1 MHLVWIFLLSML
13 FPLLARTE
21 YFQMDELL
29 PESIEG
35 WKKCDSTFHYDRETL
50 FDYIDGGA
58 ELYLAYN
65 FKNLVVQKYCKD
77 ESQITVEIYQSE
89 TSEDAFG
96 LYSQNSSKRN
106 IGFAQRGSYDSG
118 ELRFWKGRYF
128 VRVYNWEDGYKLV
141 DDILRIGR
149 HIADEKIKKGGR
161 RSAIFCVLP
170 NQNVIPDSEHYFHKQ
185 ISLNNRYFVSIQ
197 NIFYLSARTNG
208 FIANY
213 KVKNDS
219 LKYIFIQYPDSMQAK
234 KAWRNFNQSYAQGKL
249 NLHLDVAE
257 LENGE
262 FVGAFLVNR
271 YLGVVL
277 QSDNKENTLYI
288 LKFSRDSL
296 DEARKKGRLP

>member
-1 MHLVWIFLLSML
+1 MSKITMHLVWIFLFFIFSFML
-13 FPLLARTE
+13 VGVGCS
-21 YFQMDELL
+21 QMDELL

-35 WKKCDSTFHYDRETL
+35 WKKCDSTFHYNRETL

-58 ELYLAYN
+58 ELYLAYD
-65 FKNLVVQKYCKD
+65 FKNLAVQKYCKD
-77 ESQITVEIYQSE
+77 KSQITVEIYQSE

-128 VRVYNWEDGYKLV
+128 VRVYNWKDGYKLV
-141 DDILRIGR
+141 DDILRTGR
-149 HIADEKIKKGGR
+149 HIADEKIKKRGR

-170 NQNVIPDSEHYFHKQ
+170 NQNVIPDSEHYFHKH
-185 ISLNNRYFVSIQ
+185 ISLNNHHFVSGQ
-197 NIFYLSARTNG
+197 NIFNLSTRTNG
-208 FIANY
+208 FIADY

-277 QSDNKENTLYI
+277 QSDNKENTVL
-288 LKFSRDSL
+288 LNNKS
-296 DEARKKGRLP
+296 EAE